1 MVFKNSLTIPGG
13 KKGTATVHQG
23 KGSQQ
28 QPLSTHNNV
37 SQSGAAKPGAGLNQ
51 YAKATPAAAP
61 TPPASDGLGSGT
73 WPGIAG

>member
-1 MVFKNSLTIPGG
+1 MVFRNSLTPPGG
-13 KKGTATVHQG
+13 KKGTVTVHQG

-51 YAKATPAAAP
+51 YAKATPMPGPSA
-61 TPPASDGLGSGT
+61 PASNGLGSGD